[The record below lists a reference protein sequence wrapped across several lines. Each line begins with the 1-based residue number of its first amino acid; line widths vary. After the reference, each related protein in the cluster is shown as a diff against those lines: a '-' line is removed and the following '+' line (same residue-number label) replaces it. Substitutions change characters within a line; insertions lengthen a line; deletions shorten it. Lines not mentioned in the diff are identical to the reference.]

1 MDTGVFSINNAH
13 TDAYDMPPTCTVSLE
28 DTTAGSQDTRISH
41 FGILLIIDCLL
52 PEELV
57 VSSGHRWLQEQPPA
71 PDRPS
76 EIGRF
81 SPARKDIP
89 RSTQAENTPQFLCV

>member
-1 MDTGVFSINNAH
+1 M
-13 TDAYDMPPTCTVSLE
+13 
-28 DTTAGSQDTRISH
+28 
-41 FGILLIIDCLL
+41 
-52 PEELV
+52 
-57 VSSGHRWLQEQPPA
+57 SSGHRWLQEEPPA

-89 RSTQAENTPQFLCV
+89 RSTQAENTPQFFCVYVKLVLHCTRGSIILHLSLSPFILTSVYFITLPRRGHSYPVKETMTLLFIF